1 MRQCGAAGP
10 LLPVAGSPGPR
21 RHPGY
26 AAVCPGL
33 QVTARHTGGES
44 HSCCAGEPSH
54 LLTSCSSPTSR
65 PPPAHQAG
73 SLGTLRLAR
82 PARRCSPQM
91 SASKACKLL
100 PLSDVCRFHHLPC
113 QRCVAGLLCWRAC
126 RQSGAPEDCL
136 GLILQVSHSLWWC
149 GAGTVVG
156 RFKGAACPVHLQQTC
171 QLLVPARNLSS
182 GSPMAPGGLQAESP
196 FSDASSFHLSMFS
209 EDAQPYVLPD
219 PLI

>member
-33 QVTARHTGGES
+33 QVTARHTGGEPP
-44 HSCCAGEPSH
+44 SCCAGEPSH

-136 GLILQVSHSLWWC
+136 GLRFLVHNL
-149 GAGTVVG
+149 AGEPFTVVVWCRCSG
-156 RFKGAACPVHLQQTC
+156 GQIQGCCLPCAPAADVPAACPSQKSVQWLPYGTWW
-171 QLLVPARNLSS
+171 S
-182 GSPMAPGGLQAESP
+182 
-196 FSDASSFHLSMFS
+196 AS
-209 EDAQPYVLPD
+209 
-219 PLI
+219 